1 MHFLTNLLN
10 INTIMFTVFDYPMSY
25 LEFIG
30 TIFTIW
36 CVWLTTRAKILSWPV
51 GLIGSVLYL
60 FMFYQIQLYS
70 DFMEQIYFLVTGIIG
85 WYMWL
90 RFKKDINPENRSIKT
105 SINTWRENAFY
116 LGLTAIGTGILTY
129 ATMNFDKWLPKLFP
143 QPVSYPF
150 LDAITTIMSF
160 IAQWL
165 LMKKRAESWIL
176 WIIVDA
182 IDIGLYWVK
191 GIKFVSLEYA
201 LFFGIAIFGLIN
213 WLKIYRKNK

>member
-1 MHFLTNLLN
+1 
-10 INTIMFTVFDYPMSY
+10 MFTVFDYPMSY

-51 GLIGSVLYL
+51 GLIGSFLYL
-60 FMFYQIQLYS
+60 FLFYQIQLYS
-70 DFMEQIYFLVTGIIG
+70 DFMEQIYFIVTGIIG
-85 WYMWL
+85 WYMWV
-90 RFKKDINPENRSIKT
+90 RFKKDINQENKSIKT

-116 LGLTAIGTGILTY
+116 LALTAVGTGILTY
-129 ATMNFDKWLPKLFP
+129 ATMNFDKWFPKLFS

-150 LDAITTIMSF
+150 LDAVTTVMSF

-176 WIIVDA
+176 WILVDA

-191 GIKFVSLEYA
+191 GVRFVSLEYA
-201 LFFGIAIFGLIN
+201 LFFCIAIFGLIN